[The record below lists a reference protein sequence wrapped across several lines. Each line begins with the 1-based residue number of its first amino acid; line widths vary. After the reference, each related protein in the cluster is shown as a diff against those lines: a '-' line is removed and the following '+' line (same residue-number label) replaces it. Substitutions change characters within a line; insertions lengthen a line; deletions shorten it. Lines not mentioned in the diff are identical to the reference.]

1 MAPSLPSQLI
11 QDGFQFFFF
20 FKEKKNALRDFVA
33 FHFMSTNK
41 RTKKPFWREK
51 WGVSKKEPLKNLG
64 EIKRVGKGSGGAGR
78 HADRAEK
85 PK

>member
-1 MAPSLPSQLI
+1 M
-11 QDGFQFFFF
+11 
-20 FKEKKNALRDFVA
+20 A

-51 WGVSKKEPLKNLG
+51 WERGAGEGGQATKKNLKNQR
-64 EIKRVGKGSGGAGR
+64 EIKRVGGGTGR